1 MRLYTKT
8 LLFIFIVS
16 FSNVFSQDIE
26 KQCKKAKYDAQ
37 QSRLRA
43 KDFAS
48 DELLALHQYKM
59 EFSFYLKAEKLC
71 GNMTM
76 NNLKILFRSYQSIKK
91 IDKDKA
97 TIALYSDSLVSV
109 FERAQNNGLALDSS
123 YYEKMAKWYAK
134 GSKPDYKK
142 AEMNYIKS
150 QSYSKYKPSIFNV
163 TGYYGSLYDYYVQTN
178 GENKDLKA
186 KLIEEYFRMSSII
199 SEYDLDVKAL
209 DFITKRFNRVIRT
222 CDDILPELS
231 GYLSKLPQDKGAK
244 ILAVNNFIEL
254 LENKK
259 CTSSPEYETLIDTL
273 LNIDRSPLSVL
284 AKVKLLRAKGKY
296 DAAQNMLNEAKT
308 MEMSP
313 DEKDI
318 ILGKIADMEIEAV
331 KRYFNNRSYKKAYS
345 EGRKIT
351 GKYRGEG
358 LKLAGNSVA
367 ALANS
372 CGSSTFERKCNYYYA
387 IQVLESARSAGASV
401 SASISK
407 CRSMLPTSDEKF
419 DNGNP
424 SSMSL
429 SCWGVTVS
437 LK

>member
-1 MRLYTKT
+1 MKLYTTT
-8 LLFIFIVS
+8 LLFTLIVS
-16 FSNVFSQDIE
+16 FSNVFSQDIV
-26 KQCKKAKYDAQ
+26 KQCKKAKFDAQ

-43 KDFAS
+43 KEFAS
-48 DELLALHQYKM
+48 DQSLALHQYKM
-59 EFSFYLKAEKLC
+59 EFSFYLKAEKIC
-71 GNMTM
+71 GNIKM

-91 IDKDKA
+91 LDKDKP

-109 FERAQNNGLALDSS
+109 FERAQNNGLAIDSS
-123 YYEKMAKWYAK
+123 YYEKIAKWYAK
-134 GSKPDYKK
+134 GSKPDHKK
-142 AEMNYIKS
+142 AEINYLKS
-150 QSYSKYKPSIFNV
+150 QSFSKYKPSIYNI
-163 TGYYGSLYDYYVQTN
+163 TGYYGSLYDLFV
-178 GENKDLKA
+178 ENKGEDKELKS
-186 KLIEEYFRMSSII
+186 KLIGEFFRMSSII
-199 SEYDLDVKAL
+199 NDNDIDVKAL
-209 DFITKRFNRVIRT
+209 DFITKRFNRVIRS

-231 GYLSKLPQDKGAK
+231 GYLSKLPQDKNSK

-284 AKVKLLRAKGKY
+284 AKVKLLRAKGKHN
-296 DAAQNMLNEAKT
+296 DAQKMLNEAKK
-308 MEMSP
+308 MEMSE
-313 DEKDI
+313 DQKKI
-318 ILGKIADMEIEAV
+318 VLSKIADMEIESV
-331 KRYFNNRSYKKAYS
+331 KRYFNNRSYKKAFS

-407 CRSMLPTSDEKF
+407 CRSLLPTSDEKF

-424 SSMSL
+424 STMTL